1 MSKTYDFLKQ
11 CDFFI
16 LTTVNGTVPAARP
29 FGAVMEH
36 DEELYFSTANTKE
49 VYLQL
54 TKNPCIQIIA
64 IKNESR
70 DWVRINGRAI
80 ESDDLNLKQAMLDAC
95 PVLSTHFDSKEC
107 ENFALFKVSEMKA
120 SLYTTNGV
128 VLLN

>member
-1 MSKTYDFLKQ
+1 MSKTYEFLKQ

-16 LTTVNGTVPAARP
+16 LTTINGTVPAARP

-36 DEELYFSTANTKE
+36 REELYFSTANTKE

-54 TKNPCIQIIA
+54 IKNPYIQIIA
-64 IKNESR
+64 KKTESR

-80 ESDDLNLKQAMLDAC
+80 EINDLIMKQAMLDAC
-95 PVLSTHFDSKEC
+95 PVLLKHFDSKEC
-107 ENFALFKVSEMKA
+107 EHFALFMISEMKA

-128 VLLN
+128 ALLN